1 MHMDFLFQMNSS
13 NNKIIIFSDLTF
25 LCFFPLCSLN
35 ILDHQAPK
43 YKYYLNKNFDLFSS
57 LLILST
63 HQQAWGL
70 YENTEL

>member
-25 LCFFPLCSLN
+25 LWFFFPLCSLN

-63 HQQAWGL
+63 HQQA
-70 YENTEL
+70 